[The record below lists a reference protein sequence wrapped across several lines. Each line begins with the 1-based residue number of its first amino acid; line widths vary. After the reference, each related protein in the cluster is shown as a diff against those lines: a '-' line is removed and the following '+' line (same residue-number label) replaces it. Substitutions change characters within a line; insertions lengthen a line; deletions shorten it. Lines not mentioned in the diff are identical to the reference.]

1 MSYVFGV
8 VGSFSLLSLL
18 SRNFRVSSRV
28 GSLVGERFY
37 VKDNVV
43 FEEEDLDVKGEEVV
57 SAKLDDS
64 AKKGQENGSA
74 VKVKV
79 AVPLKKSGSSK
90 KSEKDNIVVSF
101 DFESIPEDKKLN
113 IKVEVDPRAP
123 LKKGKTS
130 KKRKNA

>member
-64 AKKGQENGSA
+64 AKRGQENGSA

-90 KSEKDNIVVSF
+90 KSEKDNIVVSL

-123 LKKGKTS
+123 LKKGKTP

>member
-64 AKKGQENGSA
+64 AKRGQENGSA

-130 KKRKNA
+130 KKSKNA

>member
-64 AKKGQENGSA
+64 AKRGQENGSA